1 MIEIENLCK
10 SFGNKVLFDKFNLTI
25 RDGEFIVFAGES
37 GCGKTTLLNM
47 IGGLEKTDSGII
59 RIDGKDIKERK
70 NLKEYYLYKVGFLFQ
85 NFALVENKTVRENL
99 EFVQKKAR
107 TDISI
112 EEALNKVGLADKIN
126 EKIYKLSGGEQQ
138 RVAAARL
145 LVKKCMIV
153 LADEPTG
160 SLDSRNGKRI
170 MEMLHMMNEMGKTI
184 IVVTHNENIIN
195 SERRVV
201 QLCQ

>member
-138 RVAAARL
+138 RVATARL
-145 LVKKCMIV
+145 LVKKCMLV

>member
-160 SLDSRNGKRI
+160 SLDSRNGERI
-170 MEMLHMMNEMGKTI
+170 MEMLHMMNEMG
-184 IVVTHNENIIN
+184 
-195 SERRVV
+195 RP
-201 QLCQ
+201 LLL

>member
-145 LVKKCMIV
+145 LVKKCMLV